1 MSSKTG
7 EEGPWEGKD
16 PGVVTEWDGHRLE
29 ASDGLFLFLLCL
41 GVLCG
46 LELFAEQFLSLGFS
60 PRSKE
65 GVG

>member
-46 LELFAEQFLSLGFS
+46 LELFAERF
-60 PRSKE
+60 
-65 GVG
+65 